1 MMHRV
6 VVLGVLLLTAGGLIA
21 QEKPSSESTVGVRAT
36 LKQIIIPGSEVEVT
50 PIENTAAPL
59 VIRITESYPGTE
71 FRRYDL
77 EYYGLE
83 PGIYNVMEY
92 LQRKDGSP
100 LSGVP
105 ALHVKVSAVLPPGQ
119 ILPHEL
125 DSTEMP
131 EIGGYRRMR
140 NFAIALWGIGLL
152 AILFWRRPGR
162 AGETGKA
169 AQPVLSFADQLRPL
183 VEQARTG
190 KLGDSDRARL
200 ERMLLG
206 FWRRKLGLQTID
218 PMEAMARLRQHPDAG
233 PLIKKLEEWLHR
245 PPGSTDEVDV
255 ASLLEPYENVTEQPA

>member
-1 MMHRV
+1 M
-6 VVLGVLLLTAGGLIA
+6 LGLLLAVHGNVIA
-21 QEKPSSESTVGVRAT
+21 QEKPSSESTVGVRAA
-36 LKQIIIPGSEVEVT
+36 LKQIIIPGPEVEVV

-59 VIRITESYPGTE
+59 VIRITETYPGTE

-83 PGIYNVMEY
+83 PGTYNVMDY

-105 ALHVKVSAVLPPGQ
+105 ALYVKVGAVLPPGQ
-119 ILPHEL
+119 ILPHDLE
-125 DSTEMP
+125 STKMP

-140 NFAIALWGIGLL
+140 NFAIALWGVGLL
-152 AILFWRRPGR
+152 AILFWRRPR
-162 AGETGKA
+162 PASETGKA
-169 AQPVLSFADQLRPL
+169 AQPVVSFADQLRPL
-183 VEQARTG
+183 VEQARRG

-206 FWRRKLGLQTID
+206 FWRRKLELQSID
-218 PMEAMARLRQHPDAG
+218 PMDAMARLRQHPDAG